1 MDQQKV
7 QDCVEA
13 LCHSGCDMVRAT
25 IYAIEAGQDI
35 AQTQGLEGEEASAV
49 LKELKAIMSVYD
61 SRDSA

>member
-25 IYAIEAGQDI
+25 ISAMEAGQTI
-35 AQTQGLEGEEASAV
+35 AQTDGLEQDEAGAV

-61 SRDSA
+61 SRKAS